1 MRSAA
6 LVLALFAGA
15 SAVHPPTG
23 GSKESG
29 AAGAAKKHEEVSK
42 HEVVAIEVVK
52 PLPRSLTLSA
62 LPRRKRPVSTAAAPP
77 PPPTAAGAP
86 RLSVEVEAAAPV
98 EVAAAAPPAAA
109 PQPVAT
115 SGAAAVV
122 AEVKEEVQEAKVQ
135 RANIAELEQA
145 LKANVALL
153 RESSVLQRM
162 SQTPRTRKAAM
173 VQVRRAEQVV
183 KDVGSILKGS
193 RSAAVQEAQGMLRQA
208 DEVAAAAAELRAA
221 AHAQLRLLGAAAAP
235 PAAAEVAPVLA
246 APEVVSASVAAFG
259 AVPAFASPSAAAAED
274 ADADDDIAE
283 SL

>member
-15 SAVHPPTG
+15 SAVHPPSG
-23 GSKESG
+23 GSKEVG
-29 AAGAAKKHEEVSK
+29 AAGAAKKDEEVRK
-42 HEVVAIEVVK
+42 HELVAIEEVK
-52 PLPRSLTLSA
+52 PLPLSLTLSA
-62 LPRRKRPVSTAAAPP
+62 LPRRRRPVATVAAPP
-77 PPPTAAGAP
+77 PPPAAAGEP
-86 RLSVEVEAAAPV
+86 QLSVEVESAAPV

-109 PQPVAT
+109 PQLVAT
-115 SGAAAVV
+115 SVAAAVV

-135 RANIAELEQA
+135 RTNIAELEQA

-153 RESSVLQRM
+153 RESSVLQRL

-193 RSAAVQEAQGMLRQA
+193 RAAAVQEAQGMLRQA

-221 AHAQLRLLGAAAAP
+221 AHAQLRMLGAAAAP
-235 PAAAEVAPVLA
+235 PAAAEVVPAQA
-246 APEVVSASVAAFG
+246 APEVDSASVAAFG
-259 AVPAFASPSAAAAED
+259 ALPAFASPRAGATED

>member
-1 MRSAA
+1 
-6 LVLALFAGA
+6 
-15 SAVHPPTG
+15 
-23 GSKESG
+23 
-29 AAGAAKKHEEVSK
+29 
-42 HEVVAIEVVK
+42 
-52 PLPRSLTLSA
+52 
-62 LPRRKRPVSTAAAPP
+62 
-77 PPPTAAGAP
+77 
-86 RLSVEVEAAAPV
+86 VEVEAAAPV

-122 AEVKEEVQEAKVQ
+122 VEVKEEVQEAKVQ

-193 RSAAVQEAQGMLRQA
+193 RAAAVQEAQGMLRQA
-208 DEVAAAAAELRAA
+208 DEVAAAAAELSAA

-235 PAAAEVAPVLA
+235 PAATEVAPVLA

-274 ADADDDIAE
+274 ADADADDDIAE